1 MSKAIIILG
10 NGFDLDLGLKTSYAD
25 FAKSSQWRELMQ
37 NDVNS
42 KDKARLLGFL
52 KSKYEVEKWI
62 DIEAALLAF
71 ASKKTSTRDF
81 AHAKEDKEAYVALCR
96 ALKDYLQEQQSVFAK
111 NKDSV
116 AFDLLSVISRLSNQS
131 CLYSF
136 NYTQV
141 DVLASKCSIPMKFDA
156 THIHGSL
163 AENGDIILGIE
174 TEDPIDERYAFL
186 YKTQSRQYKHTNIIR
201 DLRGKDEYV
210 FFGHSLNGMDYAYFR
225 SIFNILS
232 SSSLS
237 TPRLTIITKDM
248 NAENQLK
255 NFLRKEY
262 ISLQALYSNT
272 DPVFILTDEIYKN
285 NQEEKNKVSK
295 LLNRALT
302 F

>member
-1 MSKAIIILG
+1 MG

-25 FAKSSQWRELMQ
+25 FAKSQQWNNLMEG
-37 NDVNS
+37 NDHS
-42 KDKARLLGFL
+42 KDKSRLLGYL
-52 KSKYEVEKWI
+52 KSKFEVEKWI
-62 DIEAALLAF
+62 DIEAALLEF
-71 ASKKTSTRDF
+71 ASKKTTTRNF
-81 AHAKEDKEAYVALCR
+81 VYAKEDKEDYVALCR
-96 ALKDYLQEQQSVFAK
+96 ALKDYLLGQQSTFTKTK
-111 NKDSV
+111 NSV
-116 AFDLLSVISRLSNQS
+116 AYSLLSVISRLSNQS

-141 DVLASKCSIPMKFDA
+141 HVLASKCSIPMKFDA

-163 AENGDIILGIE
+163 AEDGDIILGIE

-272 DPVFILTDEIYKN
+272 DPVFILTDEIYRN

>member
-25 FAKSSQWRELMQ
+25 FAKSPEWNNLMEG
-37 NDVNS
+37 NDNS
-42 KDKARLLGFL
+42 KDKSRLLGFL

-62 DIEAALLAF
+62 DIEAALLEF

-81 AHAKEDKEAYVALCR
+81 AHAKEDNEAYVALCR
-96 ALKDYLQEQQSVFAK
+96 ALKDYLLGQQSTFTKTK
-111 NKDSV
+111 NSV
-116 AFDLLSVISRLSNQS
+116 AYSLLSVISRLSNQS

-141 DVLASKCSIPMKFDA
+141 DVLASKCNIPMGFDA

-174 TEDPIDERYAFL
+174 TMDPIDERYAFL
-186 YKTQSRQYKHTNIIR
+186 YKTQSRHYKHTNIIR
-201 DLRGKDEYV
+201 DLNNKDEYV
-210 FFGHSLNGMDYAYFR
+210 FFGHSLNGMDFAYFN
-225 SIFNILS
+225 SIFSLLAN
-232 SSSLS
+232 SSLS
-237 TPRLTIITKDM
+237 LPHITIITKDV
-248 NAENQLK
+248 NAENQFK

-272 DPVFILTDEIYKN
+272 DPVFILTDEIYRN
-285 NQEEKNKVSK
+285 NQEEKNKVYY
-295 LLNRALT
+295 LLNRART